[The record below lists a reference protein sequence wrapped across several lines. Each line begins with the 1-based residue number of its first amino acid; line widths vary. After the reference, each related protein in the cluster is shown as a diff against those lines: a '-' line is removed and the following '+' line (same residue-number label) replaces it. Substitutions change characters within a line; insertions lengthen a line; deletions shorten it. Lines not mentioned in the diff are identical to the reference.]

1 MPTWM
6 EIPVWGR
13 ALIGI
18 AGLLVAGFLFMRVR
32 ARIESGLTQR
42 GWSPGTGHAVATV
55 GQYLFWLTGGLVILK
70 AAGVDLSPLT
80 VIGGAFSFG
89 VGFGLQTII
98 QNFVAG
104 LIILAERPIKLGDRI
119 QVGEVVGEV
128 VRISFRST
136 VVVTND
142 NIDVI
147 IPNADFI
154 TGKVTNWTQTNRQ
167 VRFSVAVGVGYESD
181 PDQVTDL
188 LLEVAHREEGVLTEP
203 APDVLF
209 EAFRDSALQF
219 RLRYWTE
226 AFTDSPAVLQGR
238 LNRAILLRFR
248 ESGIT
253 IPYPQ
258 RVLEHSQKTRQGNKT
273 GSAAHV
279 RLP

>member
-1 MPTWM
+1 MTDWGSL
-6 EIPVWGR
+6 PVWSHV
-13 ALIGI
+13 LIGVGSLLAI
-18 AGLLVAGFLFMRVR
+18 GLLFLRIR
-32 ARIESGLTQR
+32 TRIESGLTRR
-42 GWSPGTGHAVATV
+42 GLSPGTGHAVATV
-55 GQYLFWLTGGLVILK
+55 GQYLFWLLGGLVILRL
-70 AAGVDLSPLT
+70 AGVDLSPLT

-104 LIILAERPIKLGDRI
+104 LIILAERPIKIGDRI
-119 QVGEVVGEV
+119 QVGDVVGEV

-154 TGKVTNWTQTNRQ
+154 TGRVTNWTQTNRQ
-167 VRFSVAVGVGYESD
+167 VRFSVSVGVGYESD

-188 LLEVAHREEGVLTEP
+188 LLEVASQEEGVLSDP

-209 EAFRDSALQF
+209 EAFGDSALQF

-226 AFTDSPAVLQGR
+226 EFTDRPAVLQAR
-238 LNRAILLRFR
+238 LNRAILLKLRKAAI
-248 ESGIT
+248 S
-253 IPYPQ
+253 IPFPQ
-258 RVLEHSQKTRQGNKT
+258 RVLHG
-273 GSAAHV
+273 AFP
-279 RLP
+279 RLEEQQT